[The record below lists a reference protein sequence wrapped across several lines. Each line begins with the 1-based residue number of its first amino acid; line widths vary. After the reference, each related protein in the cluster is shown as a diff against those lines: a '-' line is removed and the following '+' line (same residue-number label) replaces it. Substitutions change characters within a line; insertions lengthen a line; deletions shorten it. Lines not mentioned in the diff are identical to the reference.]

1 VTLQSCWATVSAAHT
16 AAFADPEF
24 GVAQLLVALPVFGL
38 MLAVLMAPAWQAIYG
53 RRVQRFMGLR
63 EVAVPPGAWWRR
75 RESAL
80 GQRPAVG
87 AAADNSMPLAQA
99 AQQRETRIRR
109 ATLAAYI
116 ACVVYSPMLAP
127 WMLDMKLLDHVG
139 LVLFTA
145 VLAAGP
151 AAVNV
156 VPQGSKR
163 LLLAGALAVTALA
176 LATEGDTGLG
186 DMLGAVAIVLM
197 LYIASVHRTMRALVV
212 PLLVLSSAALAGAGA
227 ALWALL
233 PLNCLP
239 DGGPAGGRDWA
250 LSAAVLA
257 AAVLVFTLCL
267 WLGAKGLDALAAI
280 MRRGWLSDRSLVA
293 FAGLAMLAGVLV
305 LALDD
310 PGATAGIR
318 LALYAGWMG
327 LTAGAYAWML
337 QRQPCPQVAR
347 RLLMLRVFSKDR
359 KAERLLDAI
368 QSRWQLAGPVL
379 EIAGPDLAKLNLDLN
394 EFIHLVTFK
403 LHDLFQ
409 PGEAPVEVLA
419 ASLDLALD
427 REGRFRVNEV
437 FCFDTSWRGV
447 VEQLMGL
454 SDAVLLD
461 LRGFTE
467 QRKGTAHEVHLL
479 AALGLLPRVVA
490 LGDTATDWSYFEHCV
505 AEHGPGP
512 GLALKIAADDRD
524 ALASCMNRLLEIAD
538 TAGRAPAP
546 VATGDRQ
553 ALPLASH

>member
-1 VTLQSCWATVSAAHT
+1 MLQSCWATVSAAHA

-24 GVAQLLVALPVFGL
+24 GLAQLLVAMPVFGL
-38 MLAVLMAPAWQAIYG
+38 MLAVLMAPAWQAVYG

-63 EVAVPPGAWWRR
+63 EVAAPPGAWWRR

-80 GQRPAVG
+80 GRRAAVG
-87 AAADNSMPLAQA
+87 AEGDRSMPLAQA

-109 ATLAAYI
+109 ATLAAYGV
-116 ACVVYSPMLAP
+116 CVAYSAMLGP
-127 WMLDMKLLDHVG
+127 WMLDVTLFDHIGIV
-139 LVLFTA
+139 VFTA

-163 LLLAGALAVTALA
+163 LLLAGALVVTAIA
-176 LATEGDTGLG
+176 LATEGDMGLD
-186 DMLGAVAIVLM
+186 DMLGVVAIVLL

-239 DGGPAGGRDWA
+239 EGGPAGGRDWA
-250 LSAAVLA
+250 LSGAVLA
-257 AAVLVFTLCL
+257 TAVLVFTLCL
-267 WLGAKGLDALAAI
+267 WLGARALDGLAAI
-280 MRRGWLSDRSLVA
+280 LRRGWLSDRSLVA

-310 PGATAGIR
+310 PGATAGVR
-318 LALYAGWMG
+318 LALYAGWMAA
-327 LTAGAYAWML
+327 TAGAYAWVL
-337 QRQPCPQVAR
+337 QRQPCPQTAR

-359 KAERLLDAI
+359 RAERLLDAI

-409 PGEAPVEVLA
+409 PGQAPPEVLA

-427 REGRFRVNEV
+427 HEGRFRVNEV

-447 VEQLMGL
+447 VEQMMGL

-467 QRKGTAHEVHLL
+467 QRKGTAYEVHRL

-490 LGDTATDWSYFEHCV
+490 LGDAATDWSYFEHCV

-512 GLALKIAADDRD
+512 GLALKIAAADRD
-524 ALASCMNRLLEIAD
+524 ALASCLDRLVEIAD
-538 TAGRAPAP
+538 AAGRAPSR

-553 ALPLASH
+553 VLPLASH

>member
-1 VTLQSCWATVSAAHT
+1 MMQSCWSTIDAAH
-16 AAFADPEF
+16 AAVLADPDF
-24 GVAQLLVALPVFGL
+24 SVAQLLLALPMLGL
-38 MLAVLMAPAWQAIYG
+38 VLAVLMAPAWQAAYG

-63 EVAVPPGAWWRR
+63 EVAVPPAAWWRR

-80 GQRPAVG
+80 GRRSSG
-87 AAADNSMPLAQA
+87 AAEAGRSMPLAQA
-99 AQQRETRIRR
+99 MQQRETRIRR
-109 ATLAAYI
+109 ATWAAYL
-116 ACVVYSPMLAP
+116 ACVAYSPMLAP
-127 WMLDMKLLDHVG
+127 WMLDMGLADHAAM
-139 LVLFTA
+139 VLFTA

-151 AAVNV
+151 AVVNV

-163 LLLAGALAVTALA
+163 LLLAGAVVVTAGALAVEADVGLDDALIA
-176 LATEGDTGLG
+176 A
-186 DMLGAVAIVLM
+186 AIVVL
-197 LYIASVHRTMRALVV
+197 LYITSVHRTMRALVV
-212 PLLVLSSAALAGAGA
+212 PLLVLSAAALVGAFL

-233 PLNCLP
+233 PLSCLP
-239 DGGPAGGRDWA
+239 EGGPSGVRGWA
-250 LSAAVLA
+250 LSGAVLSA
-257 AAVLVFTLCL
+257 SAGVFVACV
-267 WLGAKGLDALAAI
+267 WLGARALDALAAI
-280 MRRGWLSDRSLVA
+280 VRRGWLSDRSLVA
-293 FAGLAMLAGVLV
+293 FVGLAMIAGVLM
-305 LALDD
+305 LAVDD
-310 PGATAGIR
+310 PRASVGIR

-337 QRQPCPQVAR
+337 YRQPCPQASR

-379 EIAGPDLAKLNLDLN
+379 EIAGPDLAKLNLDLT

-409 PGEAPVEVLA
+409 PGEAPPEALE

-427 REGRFRVNEV
+427 HEGRFRVNEV

-467 QRKGTAHEVHLL
+467 QRRGTAHEVHRL

-490 LGDTATDWSYFEHCV
+490 LGDAATDWSYFEHCV

-512 GLALKIAADDRD
+512 GLARKLEAADPD
-524 ALASCMNRLLEIAD
+524 ALASCVDRLVEVAD
-538 TAGRAPAP
+538 AAHPGARGKP
-546 VATGDRQ
+546 
-553 ALPLASH
+553 